1 MTPTTAR
8 RSRTARTRSSIPRR
22 MSGPVARSG
31 AVALPAPR
39 RGSTGLF
46 ERLSRL
52 PDHRVVD
59 RLLRSRLW
67 IWVIGLALGGIVAMQ
82 VSLLKLNTG
91 ISRAVEASATLE
103 RQNAG
108 LESEIAKMSSGER
121 IQESARRTGMV
132 EPPAG
137 SVGYLKIRPGIDAR
151 RAARMMKPPSAEA
164 QALMNQAG
172 PLAQALP
179 GANGAGPGAQG
190 AAPTTQGAEPGTTAA
205 QGTTPGATGT
215 QGATNGTG
223 PGAQGVTPGS
233 TGAQGTTTGAN
244 GAQGAGP
251 GTTPGATGTTPGT
264 TGAQGATGAQ
274 GTTPDQTGAAAG
286 PQTATNGGTQATGAQ
301 TTTTGG

>member
-108 LESEIAKMSSGER
+108 LESEIAKMSSGDR

-151 RAARMMKPPSAEA
+151 RAARVMKPPSAEA

-179 GANGAGPGAQG
+179 GANGAAPGAQG
-190 AAPTTQGAEPGTTAA
+190 TAPGQTGATAGTE
-205 QGTTPGATGT
+205 GTTPGQTGATTGT
-215 QGATNGTG
+215 E
-223 PGAQGVTPGS
+223 
-233 TGAQGTTTGAN
+233 
-244 GAQGAGP
+244 
-251 GTTPGATGTTPGT
+251 GTTPGQ
-264 TGAQGATGAQ
+264 TGATTGAQ
-274 GTTPDQTGAAAG
+274 GTTPGQTGATTGTEGTTPEQTGATPGTTQTQAGTGGTPATGTTPDTGAAA
-286 PQTATNGGTQATGAQ
+286 P
-301 TTTTGG
+301 TTVTGG

>member
-1 MTPTTAR
+1 
-8 RSRTARTRSSIPRR
+8 

-108 LESEIAKMSSGER
+108 LESEIAKMSSGDR

-137 SVGYLKIRPGIDAR
+137 SVGYLKIRPGVDAR
-151 RAARMMKPPSAEA
+151 RAVRVMKPPSAEA
-164 QALMNQAG
+164 LALMNQAG

-179 GANGAGPGAQG
+179 GANGAAPGTQG
-190 AAPTTQGAEPGTTAA
+190 AAPD
-205 QGTTPGATGT
+205 ATGT
-215 QGATNGTG
+215 QGTAPATQGADPATQGAAPGANGTD
-223 PGAQGVTPGS
+223 PA
-233 TGAQGTTTGAN
+233 AQGT
-244 GAQGAGP
+244 P
-251 GTTPGATGTTPGT
+251 PGATGQQTAPAAPGTQDGTGGTPATETTPE
-264 TGAQGATGAQ
+264 
-274 GTTPDQTGAAAG
+274 TGAAA
-286 PQTATNGGTQATGAQ
+286 P
-301 TTTTGG
+301 TTVTGG